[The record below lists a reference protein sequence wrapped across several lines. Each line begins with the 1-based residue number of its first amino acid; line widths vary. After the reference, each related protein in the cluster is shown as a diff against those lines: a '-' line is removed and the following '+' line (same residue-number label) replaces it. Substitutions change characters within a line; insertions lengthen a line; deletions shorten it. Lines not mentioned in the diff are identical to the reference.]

1 MVLNKKKLKDY
12 QIYKKG
18 SVGMITNSYSLT
30 INGYDCKLNK
40 PLKFYQGDSLHLI
53 FTVNQYEW
61 VVSNGNQ
68 VRAIMPINPLKA
80 FLIIENPEDS
90 THDTVESV
98 FVENDEIHFHIDSK
112 YTSFIGV
119 GRMQL
124 VLADDGCCNVT
135 IPEFTYEVRKN
146 ITDKLLQ
153 LSNTV
158 LVDSDNKVL
167 ITDSGDSLTAGLT
180 LAVDSST
187 GKYIKDL
194 PNKEVIIGDE
204 RIILQDTEGTKQSD
218 FNSIYN
224 FIISYFG
231 ENIDTSIKS
240 IIGTSASELNGL
252 KNELNVTIGNSVSEV
267 ESLKDGVNQL
277 KSDVIND
284 LLTIK
289 IKMNEIITQA
299 TNDLIA
305 IEYLKRDYENKLL
318 ELNGGVD

>member
-1 MVLNKKKLKDY
+1 
-12 QIYKKG
+12 
-18 SVGMITNSYSLT
+18 MITNSYSLT

-40 PLKFYQGDSLHLI
+40 PLKFYHGDSLHLI

-112 YTSFIGV
+112 YTSFVGV

-124 VLADDGCCNVT
+124 VLSDDGSSVT

-158 LVDSDNKVL
+158 LVDSDDKVL

-277 KSDVIND
+277 KSDIIND

>member
-1 MVLNKKKLKDY
+1 
-12 QIYKKG
+12 
-18 SVGMITNSYSLT
+18 MITNNYSLT
-30 INGYDCKLNK
+30 INGYECKLNK

-53 FTVNQYEW
+53 FTVNQYGW

-158 LVDSDNKVL
+158 LVDSDDKVL
-167 ITDSGDSLTAGLT
+167 ITDSGDNLTTGLT

-252 KNELNVTIGNSVSEV
+252 KNELNVTIDNSVSEV

-277 KSDVIND
+277 KSDVINE
-284 LLTIK
+284 LSTIK

>member
-1 MVLNKKKLKDY
+1 
-12 QIYKKG
+12 
-18 SVGMITNSYSLT
+18 MITNNYSLT
-30 INGYDCKLNK
+30 INGYECKLNK

-61 VVSNGNQ
+61 VINNGSR

-224 FIISYFG
+224 FIIMY
-231 ENIDTSIKS
+231 SIF
-240 IIGTSASELNGL
+240 IFRI
-252 KNELNVTIGNSVSEV
+252 
-267 ESLKDGVNQL
+267 
-277 KSDVIND
+277 
-284 LLTIK
+284 
-289 IKMNEIITQA
+289 
-299 TNDLIA
+299 
-305 IEYLKRDYENKLL
+305 
-318 ELNGGVD
+318 

>member
-1 MVLNKKKLKDY
+1 
-12 QIYKKG
+12 
-18 SVGMITNSYSLT
+18 MITNNYSLT
-30 INGYDCKLNK
+30 INGYECKLNK

-61 VVSNGNQ
+61 VINNGNR

-80 FLIIENPEDS
+80 FLIIENPEDE
-90 THDTVESV
+90 TTDTIESA

-112 YTSFIGV
+112 YTSFVGV

-231 ENIDTSIKS
+231 ENINTNIKS
-240 IIGTSASELNGL
+240 IIGTSADELNGL
-252 KNELNVTIGNSVSEV
+252 KSELNLTIGNAISEV
-267 ESLKDGVNQL
+267 ESIKDGVNQL
-277 KSDVIND
+277 KLDVVNELSD
-284 LLTIK
+284 IK
-289 IKMNEIITQA
+289 VKMNEIITQA

-318 ELNGGVD
+318 ELNGGAN